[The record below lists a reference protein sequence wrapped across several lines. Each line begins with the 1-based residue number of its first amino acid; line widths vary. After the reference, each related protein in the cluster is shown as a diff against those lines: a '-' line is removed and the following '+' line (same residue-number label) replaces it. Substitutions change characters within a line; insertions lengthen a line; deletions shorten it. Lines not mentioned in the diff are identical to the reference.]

1 MNNRPNFYLQ
11 FVSPDHPVE
20 LIPTDHDLIPAFK
33 EFPDILMERYAAFA
47 LQALISK
54 LHAHGKIVPVSGF
67 RTQQEQQKI
76 WDDTIKQEGLVYTQ
90 KYVAIKQDLQLILH

>member
-76 WDDTIKQEGLVYTQ
+76 CLLYTSIFFYYLSPENTTHNCTTQ
-90 KYVAIKQDLQLILH
+90 FNIT